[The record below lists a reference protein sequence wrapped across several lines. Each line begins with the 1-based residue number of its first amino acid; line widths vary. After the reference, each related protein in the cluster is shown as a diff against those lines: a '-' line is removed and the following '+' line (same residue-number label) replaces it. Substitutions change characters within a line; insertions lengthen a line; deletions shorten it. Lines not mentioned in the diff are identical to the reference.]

1 MYKLP
6 MRSRSRRFLWVLI
19 SAGLLSGCG
28 SSEEDVPAP
37 AASETTESRGEPTTP
52 APAVKPLV
60 VSISAEASMRD
71 DRRLNITGRTN
82 LPDDAQLL
90 VVVER
95 ETSGARW
102 HERTRVQGGQFQA
115 GPMGYGSGVP
125 DGDYRVRVQLS
136 EASIQPSVVR
146 ERIGAKGEG
155 LEGELVRKAPHG
167 LGYIAVYTRE
177 FSVGSRLRRMQ
188 EEGDK
193 VHYPQG

>member
-1 MYKLP
+1 MKKLP
-6 MRSRSRRFLWVLI
+6 MRSRCRRLLWALI
-19 SAGLLSGCG
+19 SAGLLAGCG
-28 SSEEDVPAP
+28 SSEDDASVSTPRDTSAVRSEP
-37 AASETTESRGEPTTP
+37 AATAKEVES
-52 APAVKPLV
+52 LV
-60 VSISAEASMRD
+60 VSINASASMGD
-71 DRRLNITGRTN
+71 DRRLTISGRTN
-82 LPDDAQLL
+82 LPDAAQLL

-102 HERTRVQGGQFQA
+102 HERTQIDSGQFHA

-125 DGDYRVRVQLS
+125 DGDYSVRVQLS
-136 EASIQPSVVR
+136 EANIQPPVVR

-155 LEGELVRKAPHG
+155 LEGELVREAPHG
-167 LGYIAVYTRE
+167 LGQIAVYTRN